1 MASSKKE
8 AQNYLGSVNDYIN
21 LKGLNQERSLA
32 NDVYNTNTKSFLNE
46 YNDLLNTLATN
57 RSKAKTDFGSG
68 RQTVGENAYMQN
80 RNDLASLASRGLNGG
95 IAQLNKIGN
104 RIQTGRQYSDLANTY
119 YNTMNEL
126 DANAKTYK
134 NRYDTNMEGAKN
146 TLNAALADISSRE
159 KASRNAYRT
168 AVAQLAEQIQSRR
181 DANANAAAARALAR
195 QQQNEATARYEKERL
210 DALRKDL
217 STKTYEDAY
226 KYLNTF
232 YKDDIKDANAWLQ
245 KYTTLRPTQVAGMIG
260 AEPIYST
267 DKRASSLP
275 KTTTSNSKTKTGAK
289 TKKKTIKYRGRGGGF

>member
-8 AQNYLGSVNDYIN
+8 AQNYLGSVNNYIN
-21 LKGLNQERSLA
+21 LKGLNKERSIA
-32 NDVYNTNTKSFLNE
+32 NDVYNTNTKSFQNE
-46 YNDLLNTLATN
+46 YNDLLNTIATN

-68 RQTVGENAYMQN
+68 RATVGENAYMQN
-80 RNDLASLASRGLNGG
+80 RNDLASLASRGLSGG
-95 IAQLNKIGN
+95 IAQLNKLGN

-126 DANAKTYK
+126 DANEKTYTNK
-134 NRYDTNMEGAKN
+134 YNTNMESAQN

-159 KASRNAYRT
+159 KAGRNAYRA

-195 QQQNEATARYEKERL
+195 QQQADATARYEKERL
-210 DALRKDL
+210 DNLRKEL

-226 KYLNTF
+226 DYLDKF
-232 YKDDIKDANAWLQ
+232 YKDDIKDKNAWLQ

-260 AEPIYST
+260 PELIYTT
-267 DKRASSLP
+267 DPRAKTLP
-275 KTTTSNSKTKTGAK
+275 KKTSTTTSSSKTKT
-289 TKKKTIKYRGRGGGF
+289 TKKAVKVKSRGHSH